1 MTENLA
7 HPQFSKGLS
16 GYKVEEVDSYID
28 KVLDTIK
35 DLKDQNEVLEE
46 KIGVL
51 AESLQ
56 KYREDEDSLRE
67 ALLGAQK
74 MGDSIV
80 KNANNKAEITMR
92 EASVKAAHIV
102 EEARKKVEDEKDE
115 QEAGRILDNLL
126 ARQDE
131 ALQLAAA
138 VQTQLAQAETA
149 AQDVRR
155 SEDDVADVRNRM
167 ERLREEQRALNGPA
181 REVLESQTTALRQ
194 LRALSSTLATEQ
206 ERLAELEGR
215 LISETP
221 ARSIKNLPLL
231 LLGAALFLAGAG
243 TLLAAWRL
251 GVTSLPLTQGL
262 EMPVNL
268 WSGYLIL
275 FCGVGFLA
283 AGLPHDGPE
292 RRRRKNEFAHL
303 QSRRDACAAHVA
315 ELKEQARA
323 DAIANGIR
331 KENPNANIVY
341 IKGDQFT
348 NELIAAIQNG
358 KNIEFRSKYREADL
372 FLIDDVQFIAGKE
385 STQEEFF
392 HTFNKLYEEHKQIVM
407 TSDRKPSD
415 MLTLEDRLK
424 TRFEWG
430 LLADIQPPDYETRM
444 AILKNKA
451 KNLGLNL
458 SDDVCNYIAINV
470 TNNVRQIE
478 GTVKKILA
486 YRDLNNMPLD
496 LPNISRAIDDMFKS
510 EGNALPTPSLI
521 ISQVCKFYSIDE
533 VLLRGTQ
540 KNKGT
545 AEARQIAMYLIRKL
559 TNLSL
564 PDIGKEFARDHS
576 TVLYAI
582 RKVEVALKNGD
593 TTMQNNIRDITAN
606 INSCL

>member
-1 MTENLA
+1 MYSSAYVWAKVLSHVEERLGAVTVSAWFDDAEVVELNENNLILYSPSDFRREIIRRRCTDYIQDA
-7 HPQFSKGLS
+7 LKEVFNSDAKLMVFGDEELDAFKQKGKSVSSMDFNPQFTFDNFVVGPSNRFAHSAAIAVSK
-16 GYKVEEVDSYID
+16 
-28 KVLDTIK
+28 
-35 DLKDQNEVLEE
+35 
-46 KIGVL
+46 
-51 AESLQ
+51 
-56 KYREDEDSLRE
+56 
-67 ALLGAQK
+67 
-74 MGDSIV
+74 
-80 KNANNKAEITMR
+80 
-92 EASVKAAHIV
+92 
-102 EEARKKVEDEKDE
+102 
-115 QEAGRILDNLL
+115 
-126 ARQDE
+126 
-131 ALQLAAA
+131 
-138 VQTQLAQAETA
+138 
-149 AQDVRR
+149 
-155 SEDDVADVRNRM
+155 
-167 ERLREEQRALNGPA
+167 
-181 REVLESQTTALRQ
+181 
-194 LRALSSTLATEQ
+194 
-206 ERLAELEGR
+206 
-215 LISETP
+215 TP
-221 ARSIKNLPLL
+221 GQVYNP
-231 LLGAALFLAGAG
+231 LFLYG
-243 TLLAAWRL
+243 
-251 GVTSLPLTQGL
+251 P
-262 EMPVNL
+262 P
-268 WSGYLIL
+268 
-275 FCGVGFLA
+275 GVG
-283 AGLPHDGPE
+283 
-292 RRRRKNEFAHL
+292 KTHL
-303 QSRRDACAAHVA
+303 
-315 ELKEQARA
+315 LY
-323 DAIANGIR
+323 AIANGIR

-533 VLLRGTQ
+533 VVLRGTQ

>member
-1 MTENLA
+1 MYSSAYVWAKVLSHMEERLGAVTVSAWFDDAEVVELNENNLILYSPSDFRREIIRRRCTDYIQDA
-7 HPQFSKGLS
+7 LKEVFNSDAKLMVFGDEELNTFKQKGKSVSSMDFNPQFTFDNFVVGPSNRFAHSAAIAVSK
-16 GYKVEEVDSYID
+16 
-28 KVLDTIK
+28 
-35 DLKDQNEVLEE
+35 
-46 KIGVL
+46 
-51 AESLQ
+51 
-56 KYREDEDSLRE
+56 
-67 ALLGAQK
+67 
-74 MGDSIV
+74 
-80 KNANNKAEITMR
+80 
-92 EASVKAAHIV
+92 
-102 EEARKKVEDEKDE
+102 
-115 QEAGRILDNLL
+115 
-126 ARQDE
+126 
-131 ALQLAAA
+131 
-138 VQTQLAQAETA
+138 
-149 AQDVRR
+149 
-155 SEDDVADVRNRM
+155 
-167 ERLREEQRALNGPA
+167 
-181 REVLESQTTALRQ
+181 
-194 LRALSSTLATEQ
+194 
-206 ERLAELEGR
+206 
-215 LISETP
+215 TP
-221 ARSIKNLPLL
+221 GQVYNP
-231 LLGAALFLAGAG
+231 LFLYG
-243 TLLAAWRL
+243 
-251 GVTSLPLTQGL
+251 P
-262 EMPVNL
+262 P
-268 WSGYLIL
+268 
-275 FCGVGFLA
+275 GVG
-283 AGLPHDGPE
+283 
-292 RRRRKNEFAHL
+292 KTHL
-303 QSRRDACAAHVA
+303 
-315 ELKEQARA
+315 LY
-323 DAIANGIR
+323 AIANGIR

-593 TTMQNNIRDITAN
+593 PTMQNNIRDITAN

>member
-1 MTENLA
+1 MYSSAYVWAKVLSHMEERLGAVTVSAWFDDAEVVELNENNLILYSPSDFRREIIRRRCTDYIQDA
-7 HPQFSKGLS
+7 LKEVFNSDAKLMVFGDEELDTFKQKGKSVSSMDFNPQFTFDNFVVGPSNRFAHSAAIAVSK
-16 GYKVEEVDSYID
+16 
-28 KVLDTIK
+28 
-35 DLKDQNEVLEE
+35 
-46 KIGVL
+46 
-51 AESLQ
+51 
-56 KYREDEDSLRE
+56 
-67 ALLGAQK
+67 
-74 MGDSIV
+74 
-80 KNANNKAEITMR
+80 
-92 EASVKAAHIV
+92 
-102 EEARKKVEDEKDE
+102 
-115 QEAGRILDNLL
+115 
-126 ARQDE
+126 
-131 ALQLAAA
+131 
-138 VQTQLAQAETA
+138 
-149 AQDVRR
+149 
-155 SEDDVADVRNRM
+155 
-167 ERLREEQRALNGPA
+167 
-181 REVLESQTTALRQ
+181 
-194 LRALSSTLATEQ
+194 
-206 ERLAELEGR
+206 
-215 LISETP
+215 TP
-221 ARSIKNLPLL
+221 GQVYNP
-231 LLGAALFLAGAG
+231 LFLYG
-243 TLLAAWRL
+243 
-251 GVTSLPLTQGL
+251 P
-262 EMPVNL
+262 P
-268 WSGYLIL
+268 
-275 FCGVGFLA
+275 GVG
-283 AGLPHDGPE
+283 
-292 RRRRKNEFAHL
+292 KTHL
-303 QSRRDACAAHVA
+303 
-315 ELKEQARA
+315 LY
-323 DAIANGIR
+323 AIANGIR

-478 GTVKKILA
+478 GTVEKILA

>member
-1 MTENLA
+1 MYSSAYVWAKVLSHMEERLGAVTVSAWFDDAEVVELNENNLILYSPSDFRREIIRRRCTDYIQDA
-7 HPQFSKGLS
+7 LKEVFNSDAKLMVFGDEELDAFKQKGKSVSSMDFNPQFTFDNFVVGPSNRFAHSAAIAVSK
-16 GYKVEEVDSYID
+16 
-28 KVLDTIK
+28 
-35 DLKDQNEVLEE
+35 
-46 KIGVL
+46 
-51 AESLQ
+51 
-56 KYREDEDSLRE
+56 
-67 ALLGAQK
+67 
-74 MGDSIV
+74 
-80 KNANNKAEITMR
+80 
-92 EASVKAAHIV
+92 
-102 EEARKKVEDEKDE
+102 
-115 QEAGRILDNLL
+115 
-126 ARQDE
+126 
-131 ALQLAAA
+131 
-138 VQTQLAQAETA
+138 
-149 AQDVRR
+149 
-155 SEDDVADVRNRM
+155 
-167 ERLREEQRALNGPA
+167 
-181 REVLESQTTALRQ
+181 
-194 LRALSSTLATEQ
+194 
-206 ERLAELEGR
+206 
-215 LISETP
+215 TP
-221 ARSIKNLPLL
+221 GQVYNP
-231 LLGAALFLAGAG
+231 LFLYG
-243 TLLAAWRL
+243 
-251 GVTSLPLTQGL
+251 P
-262 EMPVNL
+262 P
-268 WSGYLIL
+268 
-275 FCGVGFLA
+275 GVG
-283 AGLPHDGPE
+283 
-292 RRRRKNEFAHL
+292 KTHL
-303 QSRRDACAAHVA
+303 
-315 ELKEQARA
+315 LY
-323 DAIANGIR
+323 AIANGIR
-331 KENPNANIVY
+331 KENPDANIVY

-496 LPNISRAIDDMFKS
+496 LPNISRAIDDMFKN

>member
-1 MTENLA
+1 MYSSAYVWAKVLSHMEERLGAVTVSAWFDDAEVVELNENNLILYSPSDFRREIIRRRCTDYIQDA
-7 HPQFSKGLS
+7 LKEVFNSDAKLMVFGDEELDTFKQKGKSVSSMDFNPQFTFDNFVVGPSNRFAHSAAIDVSK
-16 GYKVEEVDSYID
+16 
-28 KVLDTIK
+28 
-35 DLKDQNEVLEE
+35 
-46 KIGVL
+46 
-51 AESLQ
+51 
-56 KYREDEDSLRE
+56 
-67 ALLGAQK
+67 
-74 MGDSIV
+74 
-80 KNANNKAEITMR
+80 
-92 EASVKAAHIV
+92 
-102 EEARKKVEDEKDE
+102 
-115 QEAGRILDNLL
+115 
-126 ARQDE
+126 
-131 ALQLAAA
+131 
-138 VQTQLAQAETA
+138 
-149 AQDVRR
+149 
-155 SEDDVADVRNRM
+155 
-167 ERLREEQRALNGPA
+167 
-181 REVLESQTTALRQ
+181 
-194 LRALSSTLATEQ
+194 
-206 ERLAELEGR
+206 
-215 LISETP
+215 TP
-221 ARSIKNLPLL
+221 GQVYNP
-231 LLGAALFLAGAG
+231 LFLYG
-243 TLLAAWRL
+243 
-251 GVTSLPLTQGL
+251 P
-262 EMPVNL
+262 P
-268 WSGYLIL
+268 
-275 FCGVGFLA
+275 GVG
-283 AGLPHDGPE
+283 
-292 RRRRKNEFAHL
+292 KTHL
-303 QSRRDACAAHVA
+303 
-315 ELKEQARA
+315 LY
-323 DAIANGIR
+323 AIANGIR

>member
-1 MTENLA
+1 MYSSAYVWAKVLSHMEERLGAVTVSAWFDDAEVVELNENNLILYSPSDFRREIIRRRCTDYIQDA
-7 HPQFSKGLS
+7 LKEVFNSDAKLMVFGDEELDAFKQKGKSVSSMDFNPQFTFDNFVVGPSNRFAHSAAIAVSK
-16 GYKVEEVDSYID
+16 
-28 KVLDTIK
+28 
-35 DLKDQNEVLEE
+35 
-46 KIGVL
+46 
-51 AESLQ
+51 
-56 KYREDEDSLRE
+56 
-67 ALLGAQK
+67 
-74 MGDSIV
+74 
-80 KNANNKAEITMR
+80 
-92 EASVKAAHIV
+92 
-102 EEARKKVEDEKDE
+102 
-115 QEAGRILDNLL
+115 
-126 ARQDE
+126 
-131 ALQLAAA
+131 
-138 VQTQLAQAETA
+138 
-149 AQDVRR
+149 
-155 SEDDVADVRNRM
+155 
-167 ERLREEQRALNGPA
+167 
-181 REVLESQTTALRQ
+181 
-194 LRALSSTLATEQ
+194 
-206 ERLAELEGR
+206 
-215 LISETP
+215 TP
-221 ARSIKNLPLL
+221 GQVYNP
-231 LLGAALFLAGAG
+231 LFLYG
-243 TLLAAWRL
+243 
-251 GVTSLPLTQGL
+251 P
-262 EMPVNL
+262 P
-268 WSGYLIL
+268 
-275 FCGVGFLA
+275 GVG
-283 AGLPHDGPE
+283 
-292 RRRRKNEFAHL
+292 KTHL
-303 QSRRDACAAHVA
+303 
-315 ELKEQARA
+315 LY
-323 DAIANGIR
+323 AIANGIR

-407 TSDRKPSD
+407 ASDRKPSD